1 MAFSPVQKMI
11 KNISWIAIGVVAA
24 YLLWWLVRAYFPGE
38 MDDPRSQEY
47 LSCIAA
53 EINRGVPVMI
63 DKETELMP
71 TSGHEG
77 MLIYNY
83 RLVSYSVKQLD
94 HEKFA
99 AGARDRVVQGACSR
113 PETRDDFLKKGVTL
127 RYSYFDKDKQH
138 IATIDVTPKDCG
150 F

>member
-1 MAFSPVQKMI
+1 MKKALL
-11 KNISWIAIGVVAA
+11 WIGVGVIAA
-24 YLLWWLVRAYFPGE
+24 YLIWWGVPEYFRKQE
-38 MDDPRSQEY
+38 DPRSQEH
-47 LSCIAA
+47 LSKIAA
-53 EINRGVPVMI
+53 EINRSVPVMI

-83 RLVSYSVKQLD
+83 RLVAYSVNQLD
-94 HEKFA
+94 HQKFA
-99 AGARDRVVQGACSR
+99 AGAKGRVTQEACNR
-113 PETRDDFLKKGVTL
+113 AETRDEFLKQGVTL

-138 IATIDVTPKDCG
+138 IATVDVTPKDCG

>member
-1 MAFSPVQKMI
+1 MV
-11 KNISWIAIGVVAA
+11 KNIAWIALGVIAA
-24 YLLWWLVRAYFPGE
+24 YVLWWIVPKYFQIEDGQ
-38 MDDPRSQEY
+38 RSQEH
-47 LSCIAA
+47 LSRIAA

-83 RLVSYSVKQLD
+83 RLVSYSVKDLD
-94 HEKFA
+94 WQRFA
-99 AGARDRVVQGACSR
+99 AGARDRLVQNACSQT
-113 PETRDDFLKKGVTL
+113 ETREDFLKKGVTL
-127 RYSYFDKDKQH
+127 RYSYFDKHKQH

-150 F
+150 FLD

>member
-1 MAFSPVQKMI
+1 MV
-11 KNISWIAIGVVAA
+11 KNIAWIALGVIVA
-24 YLLWWLVRAYFPGE
+24 YLVWWIVPKYSR
-38 MDDPRSQEY
+38 DDDGLRSQEH
-47 LSCIAA
+47 LSRIAA

-83 RLVSYSVKQLD
+83 RLVSYSVKNLD
-94 HEKFA
+94 WQRFA
-99 AGARDRVVQGACSR
+99 AGARDRLVQNACSQI
-113 PETRDDFLKKGVTL
+113 ETREDFLKKGVTL

>member
-1 MAFSPVQKMI
+1 MI
-11 KNISWIAIGVVAA
+11 KKIAWIAIGVIAA
-24 YLLWWLVRAYFPGE
+24 YLIWWIVPDDFRGE
-38 MDDPRSQEY
+38 QGDPRSQEH
-47 LSCIAA
+47 LSRIAA
-53 EINRGVPVMI
+53 ELNRGVPLMI

-71 TSGHEG
+71 TSGHDG

-83 RLVSYSVKQLD
+83 RLVSYSWKD
-94 HEKFA
+94 FDYERFA
-99 AGARDRVVQGACSR
+99 AGARERLVQSACNR

-138 IATIDVTPKDCG
+138 FATIDVTPKDCG

>member
-1 MAFSPVQKMI
+1 MI
-11 KNISWIAIGVVAA
+11 KNISWIAAGALLA
-24 YLLWWLVRAYFPGE
+24 YLLWWIGPGYFPGKPS
-38 MDDPRSQEY
+38 DPRSQEY
-47 LSCIAA
+47 LSGIAA

-71 TSGHEG
+71 LSGHHG

-83 RLVSYSVKQLD
+83 RLVGYSVQQLD
-94 HEKFA
+94 HRKFA

-127 RYSYFDKDKQH
+127 RYSYFDKDKRH
-138 IATIDVTPKDCG
+138 VATIDVTPADCG